1 MKLFQILVIQRKR
14 FAKAGRPRVEPL
26 FHGHDA
32 YAASLVARGLLW
44 GNVAGIGLALL
55 QQHTHAVKLDA
66 EGYNVA
72 AVPVDLDAGWIAGI
86 DIGFAATILLLL
98 AAATTIVSRIRPAD
112 TIKYE

>member
-1 MKLFQILVIQRKR
+1 M
-14 FAKAGRPRVEPL
+14 
-26 FHGHDA
+26 
-32 YAASLVARGLLW
+32 
-44 GNVAGIGLALL
+44 
-55 QQHTHAVKLDA
+55 KLDA